1 MEELFRREAPE
12 IVLDATHPYAAEVTK
27 NIRTACE
34 NGSIRYQRVLR
45 PEGEKNR
52 EAIYVESTE
61 KAAELLSG
69 TEGNIFLT
77 TGSKELSA
85 YTASEEVKKRLYVR
99 VLPGMESLE
108 ICRREGILPQQ
119 ILALQGPFSEELNDA
134 LIHQYG
140 IKFREKR
147 SSFKKSYPAF
157 DHSSGG
163 SRGRRTFL

>member
-77 TGSKELSA
+77 TGSKELSKFTVIPD
-85 YTASEEVKKRLYVR
+85 YQERLFAR
-99 VLPGMESLE
+99 VLSIPSVISSCAELGIEGKHLIGM
-108 ICRREGILPQQ
+108 
-119 ILALQGPFSEELNDA
+119 QGSTKPCFDSFSAAIWSPRIPVWLVDS
-134 LIHQYG
+134 
-140 IKFREKR
+140 RKR
-147 SSFKKSYPAF
+147 WRLVSAAAS
-157 DHSSGG
+157 H
-163 SRGRRTFL
+163 L